1 MKRNF
6 SFIIPVIALILML
19 SGCGNPDSSSDSS
32 LPPETSTV
40 QETSASEETDASS
53 ATQETSTEA
62 PTQETTT
69 EAPASTESSTVPAE
83 TSETVTAAQPSTAA
97 ESNASSGSSSASD
110 IDADAALAIAID
122 YAGVSEDE
130 IFRTQT
136 RRERSN
142 GIPVYEIEFST
153 EYRDYDFDIAISD
166 GTIVE
171 MSYEIDEFWLGRFDG
186 SPVTMD
192 EAVALI
198 QENVPGSS
206 AEDIRIWEERDDGWT
221 LYEGNLYYDGVS
233 YEFEIDPETGIIF
246 NWSEERRI

>member
-19 SGCGNPDSSSDSS
+19 SGCGSSEPSSDTS

-69 EAPASTESSTVPAE
+69 EAPASDESSTAPAE
-83 TSETVTAAQPSTAA
+83 TSEAATAAQPSTAT
-97 ESNASSGSSSASD
+97 ESDTSSGSAAASD
-110 IDADAALAIAID
+110 IDSDTALAIAID

-130 IFRTQT
+130 ISRTQT
-136 RRERSN
+136 RRDRSN
-142 GIPVYEIEFST
+142 GIQVYEVEFST

-171 MSYEIDEFWLGRFDG
+171 MSYEIDEYWLGRLDG
-186 SPVTMD
+186 SPFTMD
-192 EAVALI
+192 EAVTLI

>member
-19 SGCGNPDSSSDSS
+19 SGCGSSEPSSDTS

-69 EAPASTESSTVPAE
+69 EAPASDESSTAPAE
-83 TSETVTAAQPSTAA
+83 TSEAATAAQPSTAT
-97 ESNASSGSSSASD
+97 ESDTSSGSAAASD
-110 IDADAALAIAID
+110 IDSDTALAIAID

-130 IFRTQT
+130 ISRTQT
-136 RRERSN
+136 RRDRSN
-142 GIPVYEIEFST
+142 GIQVYEVEFST

-171 MSYEIDEFWLGRFDG
+171 MSYEIDEYWLGRLDG

-192 EAVALI
+192 EAVTLI

-221 LYEGNLYYDGVS
+221 LYEGNLYYDCVS
-233 YEFEIDPETGIIF
+233 YEFEIDPETGTIF